1 MKPFIGI
8 KRLWYSDPV
17 SKALIPKE
25 LKNWLKNATEVM
37 NVHDGTWGYS
47 QDDPSVEDYKND
59 LNGQVYYKDKTDEG
73 AKTIT
78 FSMGVYSWKNKA
90 DLQGGKMYDANGS
103 VTTEES
109 NAVGWSSDQD
119 LENVNKTIVAQTKT
133 GNYIVFSNA
142 SVVAKGDQ
150 QSKNIT
156 LGVTAVAMESDA
168 EGVEGE
174 YMWEGSA
181 VENAD
186 TQAAPSGQ
194 KSVVDNK

>member
-8 KRLWYSDPV
+8 KRLWYSEPV
-17 SKALIPKE
+17 TVALVPAK
-25 LKNWLKNATEVM
+25 LKTWLGTATEVL

-73 AKTIT
+73 TKTIT

-90 DLQGGKMYDANGS
+90 DLQGGKMLDKTGAE
-103 VTTEES
+103 TTKEEE
-109 NAVGWSSDQD
+109 AVGWSSDQD
-119 LENVNKTIVAQTKT
+119 LKNVNKTIVAQTKT

-142 SVVAKGDQ
+142 SVVSKGDQ

-156 LGVTAVAMESDA
+156 LGVTAVAMESDTS
-168 EGVEGE
+168 GVEGE
-174 YMWEGSA
+174 YMWDGEA
-181 VENAD
+181 VE
-186 TQAAPSGQ
+186 AAEASPLG
-194 KSVVDNK
+194 